1 LFIILTLYSP
11 AKKSGKNTSR
21 YPALSYFYTEAEQP
35 ARVCYSPGPLYIPL
49 IYKEFVMNIYVG
61 NLATEVSD
69 DELTNLFAEY
79 GKVSSAKVIRDMFS
93 QESRGFGFVEMP
105 AQAEAQK
112 AISELNTQEVKGK
125 KLVVNEARQRRDNRG
140 GGRGRGGGRR

>member
-1 LFIILTLYSP
+1 
-11 AKKSGKNTSR
+11 
-21 YPALSYFYTEAEQP
+21 
-35 ARVCYSPGPLYIPL
+35 
-49 IYKEFVMNIYVG
+49 MNIYVG

-69 DELTNLFAEY
+69 DELTNLFAAF